1 MRDRETWKEIEQET
15 AICQFVPQMP
25 STAEELDQ
33 VEGRS
38 LELNLE
44 P

>member
-1 MRDRETWKEIEQET
+1 MRFNIADV
-15 AICQFVPQMP
+15 AVFAGYC
-25 STAEELDQ
+25 

-44 P
+44 ACALG